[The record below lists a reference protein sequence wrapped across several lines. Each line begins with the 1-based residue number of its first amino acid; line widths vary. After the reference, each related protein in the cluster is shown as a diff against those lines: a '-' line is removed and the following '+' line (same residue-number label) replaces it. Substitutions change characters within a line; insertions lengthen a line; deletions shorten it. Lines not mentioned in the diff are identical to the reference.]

1 MPSLH
6 FEHALLPGGWR
17 DQVRITVANG
27 LIGQVQPD
35 CPPQPDD
42 IRSGYALPGMP
53 NLHSHAF
60 QRGMA
65 GLSERRTRPDDSFW
79 SWREIMY
86 RFLDRMDPDDVEAVS
101 AQAYVEML
109 EGGFTRVGE
118 FHYLHN
124 DAGGHPYANPAELAS
139 RIAAAAGQ
147 TGIRLTLL
155 PCFYAHGDFG
165 AAPPLPG
172 QRRFLN
178 SLDRYTRLLEECEG
192 LVAALP
198 GATLGLAP
206 HSLRAVAP
214 DELGHLVALAAKR
227 PLHIHAAEQTREVEA
242 CVAWSGLRPVEW
254 LLRHAPVGPR
264 WCLIHATHMTD
275 TEVAELARTG
285 AIIGFCPLTE
295 ASLGD
300 GIPAAEAW
308 THAGGRFGIGTDSN
322 ILIGVAEELRQLEY
336 GQRLGTRRRNVLA
349 DARQTS
355 TGSALF
361 SASLAGGNAALDAP
375 PASLG
380 VGAPADI
387 VALSASSPSF
397 AHDDPDTLLDVWIF
411 AGDRTDV
418 TDVWC
423 GGRHVVT
430 GGRHIAAD
438 AIGARYRQCVRR
450 LAARSP

>member
-6 FEHALLPGGWR
+6 FERALVQGGWR
-17 DQVRITVANG
+17 DHVRIIVSRG
-27 LIGQVQPD
+27 LIERVEPD
-35 CPPQPDD
+35 CPPQPEDF
-42 IRSGYALPGMP
+42 RSGYALPGMP

-86 RFLDRMDPDDVEAVS
+86 RFLDRMNPDDVEAVS

-124 DAGGHPYANPAELAS
+124 DIDGHPYADPVELAG
-139 RIAAAAGQ
+139 RIAAAAQ
-147 TGIRLTLL
+147 QAGIRLTLL
-155 PCFYAHGDFG
+155 PCFYAHGDFAG
-165 AAPPLPG
+165 AAPLPG

-178 SLDRYTRLLEECEG
+178 SLDSYARLLQGCEG
-192 LVAALP
+192 LIAAWP
-198 GATLGLAP
+198 GATLGVAP
-206 HSLRAVAP
+206 HSLRAVTP
-214 DELGHLVALAAKR
+214 DELGHLVALAAGR
-227 PLHIHAAEQTREVEA
+227 PIHIHAAEQTREVEA

-264 WCLIHATHMTD
+264 WCLIHATHMTG
-275 TEVAELARTG
+275 TESVELARTG
-285 AIIGFCPLTE
+285 AVVGLCPLTE

-300 GIPAAEAW
+300 GILAAEAW
-308 THAGGRFGIGTDSN
+308 HREGGRFGIGTDSN

-336 GQRLGTRRRNVLA
+336 AQRLSTRRRNVMA
-349 DARQTS
+349 EAGEAS
-355 TGSALF
+355 TGAAIFAAAL
-361 SASLAGGNAALDAP
+361 ANATVALDAP
-375 PASLG
+375 PASLS

-387 VALSASSPSF
+387 VALSANSSCF
-397 AHDDPDTLLDVWIF
+397 AADDPAALLDNWIF
-411 AGDRTDV
+411 AGDRSDV

-423 GGRHVVT
+423 DGRHVVT
-430 GGRHIAAD
+430 GGRHVAAGE
-438 AIGARYRQCVRR
+438 IGLRYRACVRR
-450 LAARSP
+450 LAARS